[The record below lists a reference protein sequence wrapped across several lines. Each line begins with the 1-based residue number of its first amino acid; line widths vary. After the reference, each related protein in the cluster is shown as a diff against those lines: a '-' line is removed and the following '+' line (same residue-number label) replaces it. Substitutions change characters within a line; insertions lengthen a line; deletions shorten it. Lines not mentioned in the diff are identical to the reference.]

1 MFMKLK
7 LLLLILFSLWG
18 LGGYSQKELWGV
30 NKGADDGDPNS
41 TGYKGNITK
50 YDINGQNPVIMHE
63 FTDFTT
69 GKTPKGKLFL
79 ASNGKLYG
87 KTIAGGNAPNN
98 WENGYGIL
106 FEYDLVLNKYR
117 VLYNFNSASGMTQYI
132 GNGLI
137 EPIIGKLYGSVG
149 NKIFSFDLNTD
160 VFTLLSGD
168 VGVANVIDGE
178 LMKASNGMVY
188 GTSIYNY
195 CPNSSAT
202 GQYNFGTIFK
212 VNTTTNIL
220 QVVNVFDCAGAGGGG
235 MMPTGGLIE
244 AQPGKLYGTGGSAYS
259 SDYGSIFEYNFLT
272 NTKTLKQIFDGNN
285 LGSNPK
291 PMVNSG
297 NGKLYGVCTYGGVNP
312 ASPNPTSPFDYAGT
326 LFEYDYTAN
335 TITKIHDFGH
345 EQSVYPFYQIDGY
358 RPISIMKAST
368 NNYFGISGFGTYIF
382 NPIANSVLLAI
393 DPTDPN
399 SCPTC
404 VANSSVTESL
414 IEICRKP
421 SYHEFSPDTF
431 SKEVGESFTY
441 NIQNTNATTY
451 VWKKDATVL
460 PTQTTAIL
468 NIPNV
473 AITDNGTY
481 TCTMTNECGT
491 TITMPL
497 YLNVTNLGN
506 EENTYLEN
514 KIKIYPN
521 PTKNI
526 LNIKL
531 TENNNIKISQI
542 TITNLLGQT
551 VFNEEKESKTID
563 VSKLATGIYH
573 ITIKTDQGNWSTKF
587 IKE

>member
-212 VNTTTNIL
+212 VNTTTNVL

-235 MMPTGGLIE
+235 MLPTGGLIE
-244 AQPGKLYGTGGSAYS
+244 GEPGKLYGTGGSAYS
-259 SDYGSIFEYNFLT
+259 SEYGSIFEYNFLT

-291 PMVNSG
+291 PLVNGG
-297 NGKLYGVCTYGGVNP
+297 NGKLYGVCTYGGIITGFSNP
-312 ASPNPTSPFDYAGT
+312 SIYDYNGT
-326 LFEYDYTAN
+326 LFEYDYVFN
-335 TITKIHDFGH
+335 TITKIRDFGQ
-345 EQSVYPFYQIDGY
+345 EPLVLDGY
-358 RPISIMKAST
+358 HPTSIMKSST
-368 NNYFGISGFGTYIF
+368 NNYYGLSSGGVFKY
-382 NPIANSVLLAI
+382 NPIDSTVLLTI

-399 SCPTC
+399 ACPTC
-404 VANSSVTESL
+404 VVNGWVTESL

-421 SYHEFSPDTF
+421 SYQEFVVNTFSPAVGSTF
-431 SKEVGESFTY
+431 TFDVH
-441 NIQNTNATTY
+441 NTNATSY
-451 VWKKDATVL
+451 IWKKNNIDL
-460 PTQTTAIL
+460 PTQTTGIL
-468 NIPNV
+468 NLVSVTSI
-473 AITDNGTY
+473 DSGTY

-491 TITMPL
+491 TVTMPL
-497 YLNVTNLGN
+497 QINVNLGI
-506 EENTYLEN
+506 EEFIPLDKVITLF
-514 KIKIYPN
+514 PN
-521 PTKNI
+521 PTNNI
-526 LNIKL
+526 LNIKIY
-531 TENNNIKISQI
+531 ENSNIEISKI
-542 TITNLLGQT
+542 TITNLLGQI
-551 VFNEEKESKTID
+551 VFFEEKNNNKID
-563 VSKLATGIYH
+563 VSKFETGLYQ
-573 ITIKTDQGNWSTKF
+573 IKLTTNKGNWSTKF

>member
-212 VNTTTNIL
+212 VNTTTNVL

-235 MMPTGGLIE
+235 RALADG
-244 AQPGKLYGTGGSAYS
+244 ARAGSAAA
-259 SDYGSIFEYNFLT
+259 G
-272 NTKTLKQIFDGNN
+272 DGQCV
-285 LGSNPK
+285 GPR
-291 PMVNSG
+291 PG
-297 NGKLYGVCTYGGVNP
+297 TPAGGRRGCP
-312 ASPNPTSPFDYAGT
+312 AARPA
-326 LFEYDYTAN
+326 A
-335 TITKIHDFGH
+335 HGH
-345 EQSVYPFYQIDGY
+345 
-358 RPISIMKAST
+358 
-368 NNYFGISGFGTYIF
+368 
-382 NPIANSVLLAI
+382 
-393 DPTDPN
+393 
-399 SCPTC
+399 
-404 VANSSVTESL
+404 
-414 IEICRKP
+414 
-421 SYHEFSPDTF
+421 
-431 SKEVGESFTY
+431 
-441 NIQNTNATTY
+441 
-451 VWKKDATVL
+451 
-460 PTQTTAIL
+460 
-468 NIPNV
+468 
-473 AITDNGTY
+473 
-481 TCTMTNECGT
+481 
-491 TITMPL
+491 
-497 YLNVTNLGN
+497 
-506 EENTYLEN
+506 
-514 KIKIYPN
+514 
-521 PTKNI
+521 
-526 LNIKL
+526 
-531 TENNNIKISQI
+531 
-542 TITNLLGQT
+542 
-551 VFNEEKESKTID
+551 
-563 VSKLATGIYH
+563 
-573 ITIKTDQGNWSTKF
+573 
-587 IKE
+587 